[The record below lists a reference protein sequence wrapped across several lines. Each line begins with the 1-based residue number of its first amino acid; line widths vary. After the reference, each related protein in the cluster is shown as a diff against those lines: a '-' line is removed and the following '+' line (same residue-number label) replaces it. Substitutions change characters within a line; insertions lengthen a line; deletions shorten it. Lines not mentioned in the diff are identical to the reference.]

1 MTHLT
6 WSDFAKTCRYKIVML
21 LFLDLIVKI
30 YVSLFIY
37 LSGVE
42 AWSFDQHLGVAVFI
56 PAGCPFQ
63 MRNLQVSWESFSQTN
78 TKI

>member
-1 MTHLT
+1 
-6 WSDFAKTCRYKIVML
+6 ML
-21 LFLDLIVKI
+21 LFLDLIVEI

-42 AWSFDQHLGVAVFI
+42 AWSFDQHLGVDVFI

-63 MRNLQVSWESFSQTN
+63 MRNLQVS
-78 TKI
+78 